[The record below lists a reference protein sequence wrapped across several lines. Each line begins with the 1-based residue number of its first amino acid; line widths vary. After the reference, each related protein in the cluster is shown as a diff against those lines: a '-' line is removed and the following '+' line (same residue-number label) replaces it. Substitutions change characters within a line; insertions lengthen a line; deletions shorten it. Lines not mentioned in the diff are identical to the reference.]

1 MGSSCGRRP
10 SEEGKCKKELPA
22 YRLGGSRY
30 PCHDADDVRQR
41 LGKGWLYNQVGD
53 VAKCA
58 IGLNR
63 LAFRVYVPGLYY
75 PAEGNKCTA

>member
-1 MGSSCGRRP
+1 MRRP

-22 YRLGGSRY
+22 YRLGDSRY
-30 PCHDADDVRQR
+30 PCHDADGARQR
-41 LGKGWLYNQVGD
+41 LRKGWLYNQVSD
-53 VAKCA
+53 VAKGA

-63 LAFRVYVPGLYY
+63 LAVRVYVPGLYY